1 MGEFKRKERGG
12 YAKGTKQNFSLRP
25 LRYTLRPLRLEPKPL
40 RRPGCTEN
48 EETDLN
54 VMVTTDQL
62 YHKFQE
68 CTGVSTDTRRIT
80 PDCLFVA
87 LKGDNF
93 NGNQF
98 AEQALASGAR
108 YALVDDPDVAARDAD
123 RCLLVSDGLMA
134 LQDLAR
140 HHRQT
145 FNFPVIGLTGS
156 NGKTTTKELI
166 AAVLSKNYRT
176 YATVGNLNNHIGVPL
191 TVLAFNDQYEM
202 AVVEMGANHQKEIEL
217 LCSIAQPTHGLITNV
232 GKAHLEGFGGIEGV
246 RKGKGELYDYL
257 AQHGR
262 TVFINSRDKTLMAM
276 FRERLKNLRSETV
289 FAEVIFYPAV
299 EAAADEPA
307 SAELISKPIVL
318 LQESPVVIYR
328 DSTGQE
334 IMTHLPGRY
343 NFENMMAALAIGDYF
358 GVSPK
363 DANRAVADYN
373 PTNNRSQVI
382 TKGTNTVLLDAYNA
396 NPSSMAAAIRQFA
409 ATPAKHKAV
418 ILGDMYELG
427 NESEAEHAA
436 LGKLIA
442 ESKFDLVI
450 LAGKDMH
457 YALSYLP
464 KAYYFPDKFSLH
476 NWIMD
481 NPMTDT
487 HFLIKGSRGM
497 SLESVV
503 PFM

>member
-1 MGEFKRKERGG
+1 
-12 YAKGTKQNFSLRP
+12 
-25 LRYTLRPLRLEPKPL
+25 
-40 RRPGCTEN
+40 
-48 EETDLN
+48 
-54 VMVTTDQL
+54 MVNIEQL
-62 YHKFQE
+62 YHKFLE

-87 LKGDNF
+87 LKGDKF
-93 NGNQF
+93 DGNQF
-98 AEQALASGAR
+98 AEQALAAGAR
-108 YALVDDPDVAARDAD
+108 YVLVDDPTVAARDRE
-123 RCLLVSDGLMA
+123 RCLLVADGLTA

-145 FNFPVIGLTGS
+145 FTFPVIGLTGS

-191 TVLAFNDQYEM
+191 TLLALTEQCEL
-202 AVVEMGANHQKEIEL
+202 AVVEMGANHQKEIDL

-257 AQHGR
+257 IQNGK

-276 FRERLKNLRSETV
+276 YRERLKTTRSETT

-299 EAAADEPA
+299 ETAAVDSAVVDAAAVGTLKEPI
-307 SAELISKPIVL
+307 ELV
-318 LQESPVVIYR
+318 QESPVVVYR
-328 DSTGQE
+328 DSAGQE
-334 IMTHLPGRY
+334 VTTHLPGRY
-343 NFENMMAALAIGDYF
+343 NFENMLAALAIGDYF
-358 GVSPK
+358 GVSPEE
-363 DANRAVADYN
+363 ANRAIADYN

-409 ATPAKHKAV
+409 ATPAKRKVV

-427 NESEAEHAA
+427 DESEAEHAA

-442 ESKFDLVI
+442 DSTFDLVI

-457 YALSYLP
+457 FALGYLP

-476 NWIMD
+476 NWLMD

-487 HFLIKGSRGM
+487 SFLVKGSRGM
-497 SLESVV
+497 SLETVV
-503 PFM
+503 PFI

>member
-1 MGEFKRKERGG
+1 MPSVFRKRLK
-12 YAKGTKQNFSLRP
+12 
-25 LRYTLRPLRLEPKPL
+25 RLNML
-40 RRPGCTEN
+40 I
-48 EETDLN
+48 
-54 VMVTTDQL
+54 TTDQL
-62 YHKFQE
+62 YHKFLE

-87 LKGDNF
+87 LKGANF
-93 NGNQF
+93 DGNQF

-108 YALVDDPDVAARDAD
+108 YVLVDDVAVAERDP
-123 RCLLVSDGLMA
+123 RCLLVADGLTA

-145 FNFPVIGLTGS
+145 LSIPVIGLTGS

-166 AAVLSKNYRT
+166 ANVLAKKYRT

-191 TVLAFNDQYEM
+191 TILSLNEQHEL

-217 LCSIAQPTHGLITNV
+217 LCTIAQPTHGLITNV

-257 AQHGR
+257 AQNGR

-276 FRERLKNLRSETV
+276 YRERLKTLRSESV

-299 EAAADEPA
+299 ESPA
-307 SAELISKPIVL
+307 KSVEL
-318 LQESPVVIYR
+318 LQESPVVVYR
-328 DSTGQE
+328 DSAGQE
-334 IMTHLPGRY
+334 ITTHLPGRY
-343 NFENMMAALAIGDYF
+343 NFENIIGALAIGEYF
-358 GVSPK
+358 GVTS
-363 DANRAVADYN
+363 DEANHAVANYN

-382 TKGTNTVLLDAYNA
+382 AKGTNTVLLDAYNA

-409 ATPAKHKAV
+409 SMPAKRKAV

-427 NESEAEHAA
+427 NESEAEHTA

-457 YALSYLP
+457 YALGYLP

-476 NWIMD
+476 NWLMD

-487 HFLIKGSRGM
+487 HILIKGSRGM
-497 SLESVV
+497 SLETVV
-503 PFM
+503 PFI

>member
-1 MGEFKRKERGG
+1 MI
-12 YAKGTKQNFSLRP
+12 T
-25 LRYTLRPLRLEPKPL
+25 
-40 RRPGCTEN
+40 
-48 EETDLN
+48 TDL
-54 VMVTTDQL
+54 L

-93 NGNQF
+93 DGNQF
-98 AEQALASGAR
+98 AEQALSSGAR
-108 YALVDDPDVAARDAD
+108 YVVVDDATVAARDPQ
-123 RCLLVSDGLMA
+123 RCLLVTDGLTA

-145 FNFPVIGLTGS
+145 LTIPIIGLTGS

-166 AAVLSKNYRT
+166 AAVLSKKYRL
-176 YATVGNLNNHIGVPL
+176 YATAGNLNNHIGVPL
-191 TVLAFNDQYEM
+191 TLLAINEQHEL
-202 AVVEMGANHQKEIEL
+202 AIVEMGANHQKEIEL

-246 RKGKGELYDYL
+246 QKGKGELYDYL
-257 AQHGR
+257 AQNAK
-262 TVFINSRDKTLMAM
+262 TVFINSRDKTLTAM
-276 FRERLKNLRSETV
+276 YRERLKTLRSENT
-289 FAEVIFYPAV
+289 FAEAIFYPAV
-299 EAAADEPA
+299 EPA
-307 SAELISKPIVL
+307 GQSVELID
-318 LQESPVVIYR
+318 ESPVVIFR
-328 DSTGQE
+328 DETGRTVT
-334 IMTHLPGRY
+334 THLPGRY
-343 NFENMMAALAIGDYF
+343 NFENMLAALAIGDYF
-358 GVSPK
+358 GVSPD
-363 DANRAVADYN
+363 DASHAVADYN

-382 TKGTNTVLLDAYNA
+382 HKETNTILLDAYNA

-409 ATPAKHKAV
+409 ATPAKRKLV

-427 NESEAEHAA
+427 SESEAEHAA

-442 ESKFDLVI
+442 ESNFDVVI

-457 YALSYLP
+457 FALGALP

-476 NWIMD
+476 NWLMD

-487 HFLIKGSRGM
+487 HVLVKGSRGM

-503 PFM
+503 PFI

>member
-1 MGEFKRKERGG
+1 M
-12 YAKGTKQNFSLRP
+12 
-25 LRYTLRPLRLEPKPL
+25 
-40 RRPGCTEN
+40 
-48 EETDLN
+48 
-54 VMVTTDQL
+54 MVTIEQL

-68 CTGVSTDTRRIT
+68 CAGVSTDTRRIT

-93 NGNQF
+93 DGNKF
-98 AEQALASGAR
+98 AEQALAAGAR
-108 YALVDDPDVAARDAD
+108 YAVVDDPEVASRVSG
-123 RCLLVSDGLMA
+123 CLLVSDGLTA

-145 FNFPVIGLTGS
+145 FTFPVIALTGS

-166 AAVLSKNYRT
+166 AAVLSKNYQV
-176 YATVGNLNNHIGVPL
+176 YATIGNLNNHIGVPL
-191 TVLAFNDQYEM
+191 TLLALNEQHEL
-202 AVVEMGANHQKEIEL
+202 AIVEMGANHQKEIEL

-232 GKAHLEGFGGIEGV
+232 GKAHLEGFGGVEGV

-257 AQHGR
+257 AQNAK
-262 TVFINSRDKTLMAM
+262 TVFINSRDKTLTAM
-276 FRERLKNLRSETV
+276 YRERLKAIRSETA
-289 FAEVIFYPAV
+289 FAEAIFYPAV
-299 EAAADEPA
+299 DSAAVDSDQEP
-307 SAELISKPIVL
+307 ITL
-318 LQESPVVIYR
+318 LSESPVVVYR
-328 DSTGQE
+328 DSAGHE
-334 IMTHLPGRY
+334 ITTHLPGRY
-343 NFENMMAALAIGDYF
+343 NFENMLAALAIGDYF
-358 GVSPK
+358 GVSPEE
-363 DANRAVADYN
+363 ANRAIADYN
-373 PTNNRSQVI
+373 PTNNRSQHI

-396 NPSSMAAAIRQFA
+396 NPSSMAAAIQQFA
-409 ATPAKHKAV
+409 ATPAKRKVV

-427 NESEAEHAA
+427 PESEAEHAA

-457 YALSYLP
+457 YALGYLP

-476 NWIMD
+476 NWLMD

-487 HFLIKGSRGM
+487 HILVKGSRGM

-503 PFM
+503 PFL

>member
-1 MGEFKRKERGG
+1 MSIGLL
-12 YAKGTKQNFSLRP
+12 S
-25 LRYTLRPLRLEPKPL
+25 
-40 RRPGCTEN
+40 
-48 EETDLN
+48 
-54 VMVTTDQL
+54 TDQL
-62 YHKFQE
+62 YPKFLE

-80 PDCLFVA
+80 PNCLFVA
-87 LKGDNF
+87 LKGPSFD
-93 NGNQF
+93 GNQF
-98 AEQALASGAR
+98 AEQALAAGAR
-108 YALVDDPDVAARDAD
+108 YAMVDDPAVAAQDVN
-123 RCLLVSDGLMA
+123 RCLLVEDGLTA

-145 FNFPVIGLTGS
+145 LTIPVIGLTGS

-166 AAVLSKNYRT
+166 AGVLLKKYRT
-176 YATVGNLNNHIGVPL
+176 YATIGNLNNHIGVPL
-191 TVLAFNDQYEM
+191 TILALNEQHEL
-202 AVVEMGANHQKEIEL
+202 AVVEMGANHQQEIAL

-257 AQHGR
+257 IEQGK
-262 TVFINSRDKTLMAM
+262 TVFINLRDKTLMAM
-276 FRERLKNLRSETV
+276 YRERLKDTRSETV

-299 EAAADEPA
+299 DAAAMEVAAVDAASVDTASVGSPAEPM
-307 SAELISKPIVL
+307 ELI
-318 LQESPVVIYR
+318 QESPVVVFR
-328 DSTGQE
+328 DADGRE
-334 IMTHLPGRY
+334 ITTHLPGQY
-343 NFENMMAALAIGDYF
+343 NYENMLAALAIGDYF
-358 GVSPK
+358 GVSSSE
-363 DANRAVADYN
+363 ASHAVADYN

-382 TKGTNTVLLDAYNA
+382 AKGTNTVLLDAYNA
-396 NPSSMAAAIRQFA
+396 NPSSMAATIRQFA
-409 ATPAKHKAV
+409 ATPAKRKAV

-442 ESKFDLVI
+442 EAKFDLVI
-450 LAGKDMH
+450 LAGKDIH

-476 NWIMD
+476 NWVMD

-487 HFLIKGSRGM
+487 HVLVKGSRGM

-503 PFM
+503 PFI

>member
-1 MGEFKRKERGG
+1 ML
-12 YAKGTKQNFSLRP
+12 T
-25 LRYTLRPLRLEPKPL
+25 
-40 RRPGCTEN
+40 TE
-48 EETDLN
+48 
-54 VMVTTDQL
+54 QL

-93 NGNQF
+93 DGNQF
-98 AEQALASGAR
+98 AEQALTSGAR
-108 YALVDDPDVAARDAD
+108 YVVVDDATIAARDPH
-123 RCLLVSDGLMA
+123 CLLVTDGLTA

-145 FNFPVIGLTGS
+145 LNIPIIGLTGS

-166 AAVLSKNYRT
+166 AAVLSKNYPV

-191 TVLAFNDQYEM
+191 TLLSINEQHELAI
-202 AVVEMGANHQKEIEL
+202 VEMGANHQKEIEL

-257 AQHGR
+257 AQNAK
-262 TVFINSRDKTLMAM
+262 TVFINSRDKILTAM
-276 FRERLKNLRSETV
+276 YRERLKTLRSETS
-289 FAEVIFYPAV
+289 FAEAIFYPATKP
-299 EAAADEPA
+299 ADA
-307 SAELISKPIVL
+307 SIELIE
-318 LQESPVVIYR
+318 ESPVVIFR
-328 DSTGQE
+328 DETGRTVT
-334 IMTHLPGRY
+334 THLPGRY
-343 NFENMMAALAIGDYF
+343 NFENMLAALAIGDYF
-358 GVSPK
+358 GVSPD
-363 DANRAVADYN
+363 DASHAVADYN
-373 PTNNRSQVI
+373 PTNNRSQVVH
-382 TKGTNTVLLDAYNA
+382 KETNTILLDAYNA

-409 ATPAKHKAV
+409 ATPAKRKLV

-427 NESEAEHAA
+427 SESEAEHAA

-442 ESKFDLVI
+442 ESNFDVVI

-457 YALSYLP
+457 FALGALP

-476 NWIMD
+476 NWLMD
-481 NPMTDT
+481 NPMTNT
-487 HFLIKGSRGM
+487 HVLVKGSRGM

-503 PFM
+503 PFI

>member
-1 MGEFKRKERGG
+1 
-12 YAKGTKQNFSLRP
+12 
-25 LRYTLRPLRLEPKPL
+25 
-40 RRPGCTEN
+40 
-48 EETDLN
+48 
-54 VMVTTDQL
+54 MVTTEQL

-87 LKGDNF
+87 LKGDTF
-93 NGNQF
+93 DGNKF

-108 YALVDDPDVAARDAD
+108 YAVVDDPDVASRVSG
-123 RCLLVSDGLMA
+123 CLLVTDGLTA

-140 HHRQT
+140 HHRRT
-145 FNFPVIGLTGS
+145 FSFPVIALTGS

-166 AAVLSKNYRT
+166 AAVLSKNYQV

-191 TVLAFNDQYEM
+191 TLLALNEQHEL
-202 AVVEMGANHQKEIEL
+202 AIVEMGANHQKEIEL

-232 GKAHLEGFGGIEGV
+232 GKAHLEGFGGVEGV

-257 AQHGR
+257 AQNAK
-262 TVFINSRDKTLMAM
+262 TVFINSLDKTLTAM
-276 FRERLKNLRSETV
+276 YRERLKAIRSETT
-289 FAEVIFYPAV
+289 FAEAIFYPGV
-299 EAAADEPA
+299 DSTQEP
-307 SAELISKPIVL
+307 ITL
-318 LQESPVVIYR
+318 LSESPVVVYR
-328 DSTGQE
+328 DSMSQNVT
-334 IMTHLPGRY
+334 THLPGRY
-343 NFENMMAALAIGDYF
+343 NFENMLAALAIGDYF
-358 GVSPK
+358 GVSPEE
-363 DANRAVADYN
+363 ANRAIADYN
-373 PTNNRSQVI
+373 PTNNRSQHIV
-382 TKGTNTVLLDAYNA
+382 KGTNTMLLDAYNA
-396 NPSSMAAAIRQFA
+396 NPSSMAAAVQQFA
-409 ATPAKHKAV
+409 ATPARRKVV

-427 NESEAEHAA
+427 PESEAEHAA

-457 YALSYLP
+457 YALGYLP

-476 NWIMD
+476 NWLMD

-487 HFLIKGSRGM
+487 HILVKGSRGM

-503 PFM
+503 PFL

>member
-1 MGEFKRKERGG
+1 MLI
-12 YAKGTKQNFSLRP
+12 TI
-25 LRYTLRPLRLEPKPL
+25 
-40 RRPGCTEN
+40 
-48 EETDLN
+48 
-54 VMVTTDQL
+54 DQL

-93 NGNQF
+93 DGNTF
-98 AEQALASGAR
+98 AEQALTAGAR
-108 YALVDDPDVAARDAD
+108 YALVDDVTIAD
-123 RCLLVSDGLMA
+123 REPRCLLVPDSLTA

-145 FNFPVIGLTGS
+145 FKFPVIGLTGS

-166 AAVLSKNYRT
+166 AAVLAKKYQT

-191 TVLAFNDQYEM
+191 TVLSLNEQHEI

-276 FRERLKNLRSETV
+276 YRERLKTLRSEEV
-289 FAEVIFYPAV
+289 FAEVVFYPAV
-299 EAAADEPA
+299 E
-307 SAELISKPIVL
+307 SASKPVEL

-328 DSTGQE
+328 DSDGQE
-334 IMTHLPGRY
+334 ITTHLPGRY
-343 NFENMMAALAIGDYF
+343 NFENMTGALAIGDYF
-358 GVSPK
+358 GVSPEE
-363 DANRAVADYN
+363 ANRAIADYN

-382 TKGTNTVLLDAYNA
+382 AKGTNTVLLDAYNA

-409 ATPAKHKAV
+409 ATPAKRKVV

-427 NESEAEHAA
+427 NESEAEHTA

-457 YALSYLP
+457 YALGFLP

-476 NWIMD
+476 NWLMD

-487 HFLIKGSRGM
+487 HVLVKGSRGM

-503 PFM
+503 PFI

>member
-1 MGEFKRKERGG
+1 M
-12 YAKGTKQNFSLRP
+12 SM
-25 LRYTLRPLRLEPKPL
+25 
-40 RRPGCTEN
+40 
-48 EETDLN
+48 DLLSI
-54 VMVTTDQL
+54 DQL
-62 YHKFQE
+62 YAKFLE

-87 LKGDNF
+87 LKGASFD
-93 NGNQF
+93 GNQF

-108 YALVDDPDVAARDAD
+108 YALVDDPAVAARDLT
-123 RCLLVSDGLMA
+123 RCLLVADGLTA
-134 LQDLAR
+134 LQELAR

-145 FNFPVIGLTGS
+145 FTFPVIGLTGS

-166 AAVLSKNYRT
+166 AAVLLKNFRI

-191 TVLAFNDQYEM
+191 TLLALNEECEM

-232 GKAHLEGFGGIEGV
+232 GKAHLEGFGGVEGV

-257 AQHGR
+257 IQNGR
-262 TVFINSRDKTLMAM
+262 TVFINSRDKILMAM
-276 FRERLKNLRSETV
+276 YRERLKQIRSEET
-289 FAEVIFYPAV
+289 FAEVVFYPAR
-299 EAAADEPA
+299 
-307 SAELISKPIVL
+307 ELALTDPSSTEVTDSSLTVGKPIEL
-318 LQESPVVIYR
+318 LQESPVVVYR
-328 DSTGQE
+328 DSTGHE
-334 IMTHLPGRY
+334 ITTHLPGRY
-343 NFENMMAALAIGDYF
+343 NFDNMTAALAIGDYF
-358 GVSPK
+358 GVSTK
-363 DANRAVADYN
+363 EASRAVADYN

-396 NPSSMAAAIRQFA
+396 NPSSMAAAVRQFA
-409 ATPAKHKAV
+409 AMPAKHKAV

-427 NESEAEHAA
+427 DESEAEHAA

-442 ESKFDLVI
+442 EGKFDLVV
-450 LAGKDMH
+450 LAGKDMR
-457 YALSYLP
+457 YALAYLP

-476 NWIMD
+476 NWLMD

-487 HFLIKGSRGM
+487 YVLVKGSRGM

-503 PFM
+503 PFI